1 MLSKAAM
8 IFTPLIAIELL
19 VIGQV
24 ATSPESI
31 PGIAANFG
39 GYGLL
44 GWYLYY
50 NTRHAI
56 PRLMDKHET
65 LVGKIVD
72 DFRAEMQAERTENTA
87 TREAFREGMVKQQC
101 HAELHPKQA

>member
-1 MLSKAAM
+1 MV
-8 IFTPLIAIELL
+8 FTPLIAVELL
-19 VIGQV
+19 IIGQV
-24 ATSPESI
+24 VTSPESI

-56 PRLMDKHET
+56 PRLMDKHES

-72 DFRAEMQAERTENTA
+72 DFRAEMQAERSDNEK
-87 TREAFREGMVKQQC
+87 TREAFRAGMSKGN
-101 HAELHPKQA
+101 

>member
-1 MLSKAAM
+1 MV
-8 IFTPLIAIELL
+8 FTPLIAVELL
-19 VIGQV
+19 IIGQV
-24 ATSPESI
+24 VTSPESI

-50 NTRHAI
+50 NTRYAI
-56 PRLMDKHET
+56 PRLMDKHES

-72 DFRAEMQAERTENTA
+72 DFRAEMQAERSDNEK
-87 TREAFREGMVKQQC
+87 TREAFRAGMSKGN
-101 HAELHPKQA
+101 